1 MKVMIVEDDALAAL
15 SVETALR
22 FCGHQVV
29 GPFASTAEVVRAD
42 HGGDVDLVLMDINL
56 EGHSSGL
63 ECARVLHKR
72 YGLPVVFISG
82 DGERARSGRD
92 VALGSMTKPISE
104 STIMTGIKAIEQML
118 CGERPAHLPAGFE
131 VFNR

>member
-15 SVETALR
+15 SVETVLR

-29 GPFASTAEVVRAD
+29 GPFASTAEVMRAD
-42 HGGDVDLVLMDINL
+42 HGGRIDLVLMDINL
-56 EGHSSGL
+56 EGQSSGL
-63 ECARVLHKR
+63 DCARVLHKR
-72 YGLPVVFISG
+72 YGLPVVFISS

-104 STIMTGIKAIEQML
+104 TTMMTGIKAIEQML
-118 CGERPAHLPAGFE
+118 RGKTPAHLPAGLE
-131 VFNR
+131 VFH